1 MPPRSPNVSSD
12 RGPCMTT
19 HVLFALAALRVSAQQ
34 PVAPAPPTL
43 PQPIARVAVRP
54 AEFALKVGDTL
65 RLAAVAYD
73 SAGKPMPDV
82 TIRWFTSGGFFEGR
96 VDSTG
101 LVSAGATGTLNVAAV
116 ASLKDRVSKPTIG
129 LARISV
135 LPLAPAK
142 VIVSPKPARLLA
154 GTSLV
159 LEAAPYAANN
169 DRRYDLVTWKSSRPA
184 VVEVNAFGRLSARAA
199 GTATVSATA
208 GNAVESWSLTVV
220 PNPVSHVTLG
230 PADTAVRTGDVVRFR
245 FAATDAA
252 RRAVADARPEWAVAP
267 VGGGVATVDGDGVF
281 VADQP
286 GTYRVVAALGA
297 RSAEAFVLV
306 SARNITRPVT
316 IVGRLP
322 LKGFEAAELWLHPDG
337 KHAYISTIGDR
348 VYALDVADPAKP
360 FITDSV
366 VVDARIVNDV
376 MTTEDGKFG
385 VMTRE
390 GASTRKNGIV
400 ILSFADPAH
409 PKPIAEFTET
419 VTGGVHSTY
428 IYRGYV
434 YLTDDATGSMRVID
448 IRDPYHPKQVARWQV
463 ERPEAGRT
471 LHDIDVRDGLAT
483 LSYWND
489 GLVILDVG
497 NGMKGGS
504 PESPQLVMQFKYDLN
519 ALYKK
524 VELAGGPGFIRGT
537 HTAWRHGR
545 YVFVGDEVFP
555 ARQPGG
561 GAGVIGLG
569 RAYGR
574 LHVIDIADL
583 GHPKEVAW
591 FEPEDGGSHNVWVA
605 GDTLYMGDYQGG
617 LRVLDI
623 SGELK
628 GDLLAEGREYAH
640 VHTGD
645 AAGFIPNG
653 ANAWGAIYARGLVYV
668 PDINSGL
675 WVVKVEPPQPVIP

>member
-1 MPPRSPNVSSD
+1 MNL
-12 RGPCMTT
+12 PCW
-19 HVLFALAALRVSAQQ
+19 LALLVAQQ
-34 PVAPAPPTL
+34 PAQQPIL
-43 PQPIARVAVRP
+43 SQPIARVDVKP
-54 AEFALKVGDTL
+54 AAYALKVGDTL
-65 RLAAVAYD
+65 RLAATAYD
-73 SAGKPMPDV
+73 SAGKPVDGV
-82 TIRWFTSGGFFEGR
+82 VFAWFTSGGRFEGT

-116 ASLKDRVSKPTIG
+116 GRIPGRQIRPTIG
-129 LARISV
+129 MARVTV
-135 LPLAPAK
+135 LPLPAAK
-142 VIVSPKPARLLA
+142 VVVAPRPRRMLA

-159 LEAAPYAANN
+159 LDADLYAANN
-169 DRRYDLVTWKSSRPA
+169 DRRYDPVTWTSTRPA
-184 VVEVNAFGRLSARAA
+184 VVDVNGFGRLTARVP
-199 GTATVSATA
+199 GQATVSVAGGAATDR
-208 GNAVESWSLTVV
+208 WTITVV
-220 PNPVSHVTLG
+220 PNPTARVGVAPG
-230 PADTAVRTGDVVRFR
+230 DTAIRTGDVVRFT
-245 FAATDAA
+245 FSATDAA
-252 RRAVADARPEWAVAP
+252 RRPVVDARPEWSVAP
-267 VGGGVATVDGDGVF
+267 VGSGYATIDGEGAF
-281 VADQP
+281 VANEA
-286 GTYRVVAALGA
+286 GVYRVAAALGA
-297 RSAEAFVLV
+297 RTAEAFVRV
-306 SARNITRPVT
+306 ADRGMTRPAS
-316 IVGRLP
+316 IVGRLA
-322 LKGFEAAELWLHPDG
+322 LKLPAAELWLHPDG

-348 VYALDVADPAKP
+348 IYAVDVTDPSHPA
-360 FITDSV
+360 ITDSV
-366 VVDARIVNDV
+366 VVDARVVNDV

-400 ILSFADPAH
+400 ILSFEDPAH

-428 IYRGYV
+428 VYRGYV

-504 PESPQLVMQFKYDLN
+504 PESPQLVAQFKYDLN

-524 VELAGGPGFIRGT
+524 VELVGGPGFIRGT
-537 HTAWRHGR
+537 HTSWRHGR

-555 ARQPGG
+555 ARQQGG
-561 GAGVIGLG
+561 GPGVIGLG

-574 LHVIDIADL
+574 LHVIDISDL
-583 GHPKEVAW
+583 NSPREVAW
-591 FEPEDGGSHNVWVA
+591 YEPTDGGVHNVWIA
-605 GDTLYMGDYQGG
+605 GDTLYLGDYQGG

-623 SGELK
+623 SGELR
-628 GDLLAEGREYAH
+628 GDLLAQGREYAH
-640 VHTGD
+640 IHTGD
-645 AAGFIPNG
+645 KDGVTPNT
-653 ANAWGAIYARGLVYV
+653 ANAWGAIYRNGLIYV

-675 WVVKVEPPQPVIP
+675 WIVKLEPSQPVIP